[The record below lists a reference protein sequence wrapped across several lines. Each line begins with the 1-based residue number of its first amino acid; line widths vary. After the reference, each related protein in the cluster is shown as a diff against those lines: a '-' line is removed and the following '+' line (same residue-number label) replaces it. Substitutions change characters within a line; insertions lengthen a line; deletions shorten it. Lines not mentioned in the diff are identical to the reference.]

1 MTFGCARE
9 KLRSIYKGQYCS
21 VGFEVSEFTNAE
33 GKTNTT
39 ISCKLYVDKLGWFQ
53 SNTWEGA
60 FDALEVA
67 VLGLTEK
74 IIEDRGPKGDN

>member
-1 MTFGCARE
+1 
-9 KLRSIYKGQYCS
+9 
-21 VGFEVSEFTNAE
+21 
-33 GKTNTT
+33 
-39 ISCKLYVDKLGWFQ
+39 LYVDKLGWFQ

-74 IIEDRGPKGDN
+74 IIEDRGPEGDN